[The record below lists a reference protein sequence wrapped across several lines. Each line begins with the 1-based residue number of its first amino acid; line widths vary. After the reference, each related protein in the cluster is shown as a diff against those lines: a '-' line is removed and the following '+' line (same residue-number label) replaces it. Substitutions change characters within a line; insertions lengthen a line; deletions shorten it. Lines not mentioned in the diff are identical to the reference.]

1 RKSKIQNPKFPLD
14 RIRRTPLRWYQKNR
28 RELPWRRTRDPYAI
42 LIAETMLQQTQVRT
56 VLPYYR
62 RFLKAFP
69 TVGALD
75 RASKEKVLALWSGL
89 GYYRRVENLKRAAR
103 IIAREHGGKIPRQ
116 FDSLRAL
123 PGVGAYTAGALMSI
137 AFNRPYP
144 ALDGNARRVLLRI
157 FGIEDENDLYAIA
170 SRAARCARPG
180 EWNQALMELGA
191 TICVARN
198 PHCPLCPVRQSCA
211 AWRRGRALEKAP
223 SAPTRALVP
232 RLASLAHDDPERGPT
247 VTGRGPR
254 RRVEKIQWPLLVI
267 QKRQKV
273 LLRRRPAA
281 ALLNGLWELPG
292 GERQRGES
300 LTAALTRHLN
310 GLGSIVD
317 QSLLVGEVRHSITHR
332 RIRAPV
338 FLLAQPGKEIR
349 PGRGWRWA
357 PLSSLRRYPL
367 SSLSLKA
374 IKLATER

>member
-1 RKSKIQNPKFPLD
+1 MPLIRLN
-14 RIRRTPLRWYQKNR
+14 RIRRTLLRWYQKNR
-28 RELPWRRTRDPYAI
+28 RDLPWRHTRDPYAI
-42 LIAETMLQQTQVRT
+42 WIAETMLQQTRVRT

-75 RASKEKVLALWSGL
+75 RASKEKVLARWSGL
-89 GYYRRVENLKRAAR
+89 GYYRRAENLKRAAR

-116 FDSLRAL
+116 LPPLRAL

-144 ALDGNARRVLLRI
+144 ALDGNARRVLTRL
-157 FGIEDENDLYAIA
+157 FGVNGATELHAIA

-191 TICVARN
+191 TICVARD

-211 AWRRGRALEKAP
+211 AWRCGRALEKAP
-223 SAPTRALVP
+223 SAPTRAVVP

-254 RRVEKIQWPLLVI
+254 RRVEKVQWPLVVI

-292 GERQRGES
+292 GERKRGES

-310 GLGSIVD
+310 GLGSIVKH
-317 QSLLVGEVRHSITHR
+317 SLLVGEVRHSITHR

-338 FLLAQPGKEIR
+338 LLLAQPGKEIH

>member
-1 RKSKIQNPKFPLD
+1 MSRARLD
-14 RIRRTPLRWYQKNR
+14 RIRRRLLAWYKVNR
-28 RELPWRRTRDPYAI
+28 RDLPWRRTRDPYAI
-42 LIAETMLQQTQVRT
+42 LIAEIMLQQTQVRT
-56 VLPYYR
+56 VLSYYR
-62 RFLKAFP
+62 RFLHAFP
-69 TVGALD
+69 TVEALD
-75 RASKEKVLALWSGL
+75 QASKEKVLALWSGL
-89 GYYRRVENLKRAAR
+89 GYYRRAENLKRAAR
-103 IIAREHGGKIPRQ
+103 IIAREHGGKIPRE

-144 ALDGNARRVLLRI
+144 ALDGNARRVLTRL
-157 FGIEDENDLYAIA
+157 FGVKGEKELHAIA
-170 SRAARCARPG
+170 SRAPRCARPG

-191 TICVARN
+191 TICVARD

-211 AWRRGRALEKAP
+211 ARRCGRALEKTP
-223 SAPTRALVP
+223 
-232 RLASLAHDDPERGPT
+232 PEAKRT
-247 VTGRGPR
+247 
-254 RRVEKIQWPLLVI
+254 VEKVQWPLVVI
-267 QKRQKV
+267 QKKQKV

-281 ALLNGLWELPG
+281 ALLSGLWELPG
-292 GERQRGES
+292 GERKKGES

-310 GLGSIVD
+310 GLGSIAEH
-317 QSLLVGEVRHSITHR
+317 SLLVGEVRHSITHR

-338 FLLAQPGKEIR
+338 LLLAQPGKEIR

>member
-1 RKSKIQNPKFPLD
+1 MSRARLD
-14 RIRRTPLRWYQKNR
+14 RIRLRLLAWYQKNR
-28 RELPWRRTRDPYAI
+28 RNLPWRHTRDPYAI
-42 LIAETMLQQTQVRT
+42 WIAETMLQQTQVRT

-69 TVGALD
+69 TIEALD
-75 RASKEKVLALWSGL
+75 RAPKEKVLALWSGL
-89 GYYRRVENLKRAAR
+89 GYYRRAENLKRAAR
-103 IIAREHGGKIPRQ
+103 TIVQAHGGEIPRQ

-191 TICVARN
+191 TICVARD

-211 AWRRGRALEKAP
+211 AWRCGRALEKAP
-223 SAPTRALVP
+223 SAPTRAVVP

-254 RRVEKIQWPLLVI
+254 RRVEKVQWPLLVI
-267 QKRQKV
+267 QKKQKV

-281 ALLNGLWELPG
+281 ALLSGLWELPG
-292 GERQRGES
+292 GERKKGES

-310 GLGSIVD
+310 GLGSIVEH
-317 QSLLVGEVRHSITHR
+317 SLLVGEVRHSITHR

-338 FLLAQPGKEIR
+338 LLLAQPGKEIR

-357 PLSSLRRYPL
+357 PLSSLQRYPL
-367 SSLSLKA
+367 SNLSLKA

>member
-1 RKSKIQNPKFPLD
+1 MSLIRLN
-14 RIRRTPLRWYQKNR
+14 RIRRTLLRWYKKNR
-28 RELPWRRTRDPYAI
+28 RDLPWRRARDPYAI
-42 LIAETMLQQTQVRT
+42 WIAETMLQQTQVRT

-69 TVGALD
+69 TVEALD

-89 GYYRRVENLKRAAR
+89 GYYRRAENLKRAAR
-103 IIAREHGGKIPRQ
+103 IITREHREKIPRR

-144 ALDGNARRVLLRI
+144 ALDGNARRVLTRL
-157 FGIEDENDLYAIA
+157 FGVKGEKDLLAIA
-170 SRAARCARPG
+170 SRAALCPRPG

-191 TICVARN
+191 TICVARD

-211 AWRRGRALEKAP
+211 AWRCRRTVEKTPPDAKR
-223 SAPTRALVP
+223 TVVP
-232 RLASLAHDDPERGPT
+232 RRASLAQDDPERGPR

-254 RRVEKIQWPLLVI
+254 RRVEKLQWPLLVI
-267 QKRQKV
+267 QKKQKV

-281 ALLNGLWELPG
+281 ALLSGIWELPG
-292 GERQRGES
+292 GERMRGES

-317 QSLLVGEVRHSITHR
+317 QSLLVGEVRHSITYR

-338 FLLAQPGKEIR
+338 FLLFQPGKEIR

-357 PLSSLRRYPL
+357 PLSSLQRYPL

-374 IKLATER
+374 IRLATER